1 MLQKQ
6 MFMRDQMTNSIA
18 SIMGEEKPK
27 FMEKLEDILRYL
39 SLVLGYNL
47 PLTNRNHTLQLRH
60 YTF

>member
-27 FMEKLEDILRYL
+27 FIEKLEDIL
-39 SLVLGYNL
+39 
-47 PLTNRNHTLQLRH
+47 TTLLFVTIFIVGARL
-60 YTF
+60 